1 MKLYIWGG
9 GVTVVIIVGIA
20 EAMPDSWSEAID
32 FVHAACLSL
41 VALGPS
47 FVLKKQV
54 AVWVF
59 QRYLFVGVGDVQAG
73 YEESWY
79 GWAMYDGIY

>member
-9 GVTVVIIVGIA
+9 GVTVVIIVGVA
-20 EAMPDSWSEAID
+20 EAMSDSCSEAID

-47 FVLKKQV
+47 FVL
-54 AVWVF
+54 
-59 QRYLFVGVGDVQAG
+59 
-73 YEESWY
+73 
-79 GWAMYDGIY
+79 

>member
-9 GVTVVIIVGIA
+9 GVTVVIIVGVA
-20 EAMPDSWSEAID
+20 EAMPDSWSEAVD

-54 AVWVF
+54 
-59 QRYLFVGVGDVQAG
+59 GVSALSFCWGMG
-73 YEESWY
+73 HS
-79 GWAMYDGIY
+79 GWI

>member
-1 MKLYIWGG
+1 M
-9 GVTVVIIVGIA
+9 TVVIIVGVA

-47 FVLKKQV
+47 FVLKNRWLCGCFSV
-54 AVWVF
+54 IF
-59 QRYLFVGVGDVQAG
+59 LLG
-73 YEESWY
+73 
-79 GWAMYDGIY
+79 